1 MSEPKQSG
9 ISDNAAGAIAYITIL
24 PAIAFLIL
32 VPYKKSPFV
41 RFHAWQ
47 SVYLNFLTL
56 IVSYAL
62 NYVLGWSGAPGVFLA
77 VSTTWLI
84 AIFWLLVWAFC
95 AVSAL
100 NGKRMKLP
108 ILGALA
114 ERQANG

>member
-9 ISDNAAGAIAYITIL
+9 ITDNAAGAIAYITFL
-24 PAIAFLIL
+24 PAVAFLIL

-56 IVSYAL
+56 VVSYL
-62 NYVLGWSGAPGVFLA
+62 LSYVFEWIGVPGVFLA
-77 VSTTWLI
+77 VPTIWLI

-100 NGKRMKLP
+100 NGKRLKLP
-108 ILGALA
+108 ILGTLA